1 MAEENT
7 QDTKSP
13 QPPRRGARPFV
24 GPAGAAGQPLP
35 LLRVTSMPRPAP
47 FVPAAGARPTL
58 GTSPQRTA
66 PPTASAIAAER
77 AAAGETPTVEP
88 SAATAAAPPAS
99 AAESRTDGVPAEPVY
114 PSPYD
119 QFAAFDTT
127 WHEAAIDV
135 PPPPAALPS
144 PTEAA
149 SLGGVE
155 EVPVPPVSVTGDD
168 ATPGT
173 PTPGPAWLMDDSE
186 VPSVAETQ
194 PVPAHALLADASAP
208 AERQDAAATDA
219 ATPDT
224 AHTLPG
230 DDGSWADVTIM
241 ASADS
246 IMGAEIEAEDALHST
261 TGDLADDVLSAREWP
276 DRLLAE
282 YAPYLPTPAI
292 ATPAIATPAIATPAV
307 VPDAAE
313 EASAGP
319 CEHAVDA
326 ASEVAATANPDID
339 SDVEDNSPMGLIA
352 AWTSDG
358 ADADAAL
365 ETHET
370 RVAATLDRLAA
381 QVRLGEIDVSSVTP
395 VGPDAAVLAAVLAA
409 LLGGGRSS
417 SR

>member
-35 LLRVTSMPRPAP
+35 LLRVTPMPRPAP
-47 FVPAAGARPTL
+47 FVPAGGARPTL

-77 AAAGETPTVEP
+77 AAAGETPTRRE
-88 SAATAAAPPAS
+88 AT
-99 AAESRTDGVPAEPVY
+99 
-114 PSPYD
+114 
-119 QFAAFDTT
+119 
-127 WHEAAIDV
+127 IDV
-135 PPPPAALPS
+135 PPPPPAALAS
-144 PTEAA
+144 PTEVA
-149 SLGGVE
+149 SLGDVA
-155 EVPVPPVSVTGDD
+155 EVRVPPVSATADD
-168 ATPGT
+168 ATSGA
-173 PTPGPAWLMDDSE
+173 PTPVPAWLMDDSE

-194 PVPAHALLADASAP
+194 PVTADALLAEASAP
-208 AERQDAAATDA
+208 AERQDAAAAAA

-224 AHTLPG
+224 AHTLPD

-246 IMGAEIEAEDALHST
+246 IMAAEIEAEDALQST
-261 TGDLADDVLSAREWP
+261 MSDLADDVLSAREWP

-292 ATPAIATPAIATPAV
+292 ATPAV
-307 VPDAAE
+307 VPDAVE
-313 EASAGP
+313 EVSADP
-319 CEHAVDA
+319 YERVVDA
-326 ASEVAATANPDID
+326 PSEAAVTANPDID
-339 SDVEDNSPMGLIA
+339 SDVEDVSPMGLMA

-370 RVAATLDRLAA
+370 RVAATLDRLAE
-381 QVRLGEIDVSSVTP
+381 QVRLGEIDVSSVAP
-395 VGPDAAVLAAVLAA
+395 GGPDAAVLAAVLAA

>member
-47 FVPAAGARPTL
+47 FVPAGGARPTL
-58 GTSPQRTA
+58 GTPPQRTA
-66 PPTASAIAAER
+66 LPTASAIAAER
-77 AAAGETPTVEP
+77 AAPGETPTRRE
-88 SAATAAAPPAS
+88 AT
-99 AAESRTDGVPAEPVY
+99 
-114 PSPYD
+114 
-119 QFAAFDTT
+119 
-127 WHEAAIDV
+127 IDV

-144 PTEAA
+144 PTEVT

-155 EVPVPPVSVTGDD
+155 EVRVPPVSATADD
-168 ATPGT
+168 ATSGT

-186 VPSVAETQ
+186 TPSVAEMQ
-194 PVPAHALLADASAP
+194 PVTADALLAEASAP
-208 AERQDAAATDA
+208 AERQDPAAAAA
-219 ATPDT
+219 ATPDA

-246 IMGAEIEAEDALHST
+246 IMAAEIEAEDALQST
-261 TGDLADDVLSAREWP
+261 MSDLADDVLSAREWP

-292 ATPAIATPAIATPAV
+292 ATPAV
-307 VPDAAE
+307 VPDAVE
-313 EASAGP
+313 EVSADP
-319 CEHAVDA
+319 YERAVDA
-326 ASEVAATANPDID
+326 PSEAAATANPDID
-339 SDVEDNSPMGLIA
+339 SDVEDVSPMGLMA

-358 ADADAAL
+358 ADADAGL

-370 RVAATLDRLAA
+370 RVAATLDRLAE
-381 QVRLGEIDVSSVTP
+381 QVRLGEIDVSSVAP
-395 VGPDAAVLAAVLAA
+395 GGPDAAVLAAVLAA

>member
-47 FVPAAGARPTL
+47 FVPAAGARLTL

-66 PPTASAIAAER
+66 PPTTSAIAAER
-77 AAAGETPTVEP
+77 AAAGDTPTVEP
-88 SAATAAAPPAS
+88 SAATAAAPPAA
-99 AAESRTDGVPAEPVY
+99 AAESRTDGVPAEPVHS
-114 PSPYD
+114 SPYD

-144 PTEAA
+144 PTEVA

-155 EVPVPPVSVTGDD
+155 DVPVPPGSATADD

-208 AERQDAAATDA
+208 AERQDAAVPDA
-219 ATPDT
+219 ATPDI
-224 AHTLPG
+224 APTLPG

-246 IMGAEIEAEDALHST
+246 IMAAEIEAEDALQST
-261 TGDLADDVLSAREWP
+261 TRDLADDVLSAREWP

-292 ATPAIATPAIATPAV
+292 ATAAV
-307 VPDAAE
+307 VPDAVE
-313 EASAGP
+313 EVSAGP

-326 ASEVAATANPDID
+326 PSEAAATANPEID
-339 SDVEDNSPMGLIA
+339 SDVDDNSPMGLIA

-358 ADADAAL
+358 ADADPAL

-395 VGPDAAVLAAVLAA
+395 GGPDAAVLAAVLAA